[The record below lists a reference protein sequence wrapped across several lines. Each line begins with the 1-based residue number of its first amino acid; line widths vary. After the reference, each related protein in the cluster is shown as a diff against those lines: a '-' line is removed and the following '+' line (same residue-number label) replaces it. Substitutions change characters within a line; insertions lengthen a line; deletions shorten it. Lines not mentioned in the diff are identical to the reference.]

1 MKLPHLFCAFVV
13 LVFLCETA
21 PSVRVIAQQQPRQPS
36 EQLGRSSP
44 ISTGS
49 DSVIGIQLDPITSL
63 DVPFDPDRGRGIRE
77 EIPDKYRER
86 YLAWRSEFLAT
97 EIGRRQWSTY
107 AQSTGFTLTITISKD
122 RKQGAMTGKYK
133 WSDSGEL
140 IAATITLGNQIDEGY
155 PDPIYYP
162 VMNSLR
168 LGQGSRLFGGNLLAA
183 AKIAHE
189 FGHVNRASSADGKL
203 YQLQNQLMPIYKRIF
218 LNNGHDV
225 DDPRLKSLAIQM
237 GGTSL
242 EIWEDREYWGEANA
256 MLFLRDRISKQR
268 SRCVIFSKIRQ
279 SVQKYAI
286 GYAERFRNIA
296 QSDPGQCDWD

>member
-1 MKLPHLFCAFVV
+1 MKVPHLLCAFVV
-13 LVFLCETA
+13 SVYLCETA
-21 PSVRVIAQQQPRQPS
+21 PSVRVIAQQAQPPS
-36 EQLGRSSP
+36 GQLGRSSP

-63 DVPFDPDRGRGIRE
+63 DMPFDPDRGRGIRE

-97 EIGRRQWSTY
+97 ETGRRQWSTY
-107 AQSTGFTLTITISKD
+107 AQSTGFTLTITISKE

-133 WSDSGEL
+133 WNDSGEL

-168 LGQGSRLFGGNLLAA
+168 LGQGSKLFGGNLLAA

-218 LNNGHDV
+218 LNNGHNV
-225 DDPRLKSLAIQM
+225 DDPRLKNLAIQM

-279 SVQKYAI
+279 SVVKYAI
-286 GYAERFRNIA
+286 GYSERFRNIA
-296 QSDPGQCDWD
+296 QSDPGQCNWD